1 MLRWTR
7 RSHRLNRKEDGM
19 RHKRTRYQQGS
30 LTIEKRKTGP
40 DVWAYSWRESGP
52 NNTRVQRKRIIGT
65 KQEYPTK
72 SSALKAVEVLQ
83 LDINA
88 ESVRSSPLTVA
99 QVIAH
104 YKDVE
109 LADSSS
115 KTKLTKSVYRHHL
128 DNIISPRWGSFLL
141 KDVKPVLVE
150 RWLEGLS
157 GAASTKAK
165 TKAVMVTLFQH
176 AMRYEWATTNPIR
189 LVRQSAK
196 SKQEH
201 FVLEPVEVSALLS
214 ELRDP
219 FRTMILL
226 ASVTGLRRGELFGLK
241 WEDVDFN
248 EAEIR
253 VVRSVVAQIEGP
265 PKTLA
270 SRRPIPM
277 SSELASSLSN
287 WRKQTSFSG
296 PCDWVFASPQALG
309 MKPYWPDAV
318 LKRHVLPAAERAG
331 ITKRI
336 GWHSFRRT
344 LATLLQSSGAS
355 VKTTQELLRHSS
367 PVMTLGTY
375 AKGVTADKR
384 HAQDVIVALFTGST
398 GTQTEMQT

>member
-1 MLRWTR
+1 
-7 RSHRLNRKEDGM
+7 M
-19 RHKRTRYQQGS
+19 RHTRKRYQKGS
-30 LTIEKRKTGP
+30 LTIEKRKTGSS
-40 DVWAYSWRESGP
+40 VWVYSWREPGP
-52 NNTRVQRKRIIGT
+52 NNSRVQRKRHIGT

-72 SSALKAVEVLQ
+72 SSALKAVEGLQ
-83 LDINA
+83 LEINA
-88 ESVRSSPLTVA
+88 EAVSSAPLTVA

-109 LADSSS
+109 LRDSSS
-115 KTKLTKSVYRHHL
+115 KTARTKAVYRYQL
-128 DNIISPRWGSFLL
+128 DNVISPTWGSHRLS
-141 KDVKPVLVE
+141 DVKPTAFE
-150 RWLEGLS
+150 KWLNDMP
-157 GAASTKAK
+157 AAPGTRHK
-165 TKAVMVTLFQH
+165 TKGVMSVLFQH
-176 AMRYEWATTNPIR
+176 AMRYEWAANNPIR
-189 LVRQSAK
+189 LVRQSAVPQ
-196 SKQEH
+196 QEEI
-201 FVLEPVEVSALLS
+201 VLTPLEVIELLS

-219 FRTMILL
+219 FRTLIFL
-226 ASVTGLRRGELFGLK
+226 ACVTGLRRGELFGLK
-241 WEDVDFN
+241 WEDVNFD

-253 VVRSVVAQIEGP
+253 IVRSLVDQVEGP

-287 WRKQTSFSG
+287 WRRHASFSG
-296 PCDWVFASPQALG
+296 NGDWVFASPQALG
-309 MKPYWPDAV
+309 KKPYWPDAV

-375 AKGVTADKR
+375 AKALTADKR
-384 HAQDVIVALFTGST
+384 QAQDVIAALFTGGAEATNRGPS
-398 GTQTEMQT
+398 GPENSLSLPSVA